1 ILGFGDPPSERVY
14 YLRAAPEADAVLE
27 THAVAVNHENAER
40 LRVGAV
46 DHLPVARVVVL
57 RLSFGDAA
65 ERARRRAE
73 NRQSAVKCREV
84 NRGWM
89 PEVLA
94 DEQREPSEARLEC
107 AHAVAARE
115 ISLLVEHAVG
125 RQIDFAMD
133 VAHLAAIEV
142 DRRIVKPVVR
152 PFFDEAG
159 NKGDVAA
166 QFFKTVDLG
175 CG

>member
-1 ILGFGDPPSERVY
+1 
-14 YLRAAPEADAVLE
+14 
-27 THAVAVNHENAER
+27 
-40 LRVGAV
+40 
-46 DHLPVARVVVL
+46 
-57 RLSFGDAA
+57 
-65 ERARRRAE
+65 
-73 NRQSAVKCREV
+73 
-84 NRGWM
+84 
-89 PEVLA
+89 
-94 DEQREPSEARLEC
+94 ARLEC

-159 NKGDVAA
+159 NKGGVAA
-166 QFFKTVDLG
+166 QFFKTADLACGERGRDVRHHVAVEMSGTAQLRKEQEIGAPLRREANLLLVDRKIGSDTSQAGIYLRDSASKRPISPSKRLTQG
-175 CG
+175 VNACTLAMKDRELRLRKRQRL